1 MDSISDYQYKKEW
14 ELYLMQLNIY
24 IEEMR
29 TKSDFVDAEE
39 LAQFE
44 NNANPVIRFVLEQ
57 YQLYPL

>member
-39 LAQFE
+39 LA
-44 NNANPVIRFVLEQ
+44 
-57 YQLYPL
+57 